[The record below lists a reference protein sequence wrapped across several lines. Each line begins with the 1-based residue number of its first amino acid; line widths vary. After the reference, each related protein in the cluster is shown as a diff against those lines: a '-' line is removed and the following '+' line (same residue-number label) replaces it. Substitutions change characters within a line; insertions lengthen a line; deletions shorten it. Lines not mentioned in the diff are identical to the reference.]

1 MNYFSEDYLIFF
13 KELAA
18 NNHKEWFD
26 SNRKR
31 YEKSVRL
38 PFQLF
43 VSDLITAVSQVD
55 PDLHIEAKDAIFR
68 INRDIR
74 FSKDKTPYKLFC
86 SAIISK
92 FGKANKGYP
101 GMYIEMG
108 PEGYFIYG
116 GVYMPEKA
124 EIEMIRRE
132 ILYNLKAFNAIVEAD
147 DFKEMF
153 GSVQGDRNKKIDAAY
168 AEAIKVQPLILNKQW
183 YHFVKLDPQT
193 ILRPELMETTLKHFQ
208 TALPL
213 QNFLI
218 DALNN

>member
-1 MNYFSEDYLIFF
+1 
-13 KELAA
+13 
-18 NNHKEWFD
+18 
-26 SNRKR
+26 
-31 YEKSVRL
+31 
-38 PFQLF
+38 
-43 VSDLITAVSQVD
+43 
-55 PDLHIEAKDAIFR
+55 
-68 INRDIR
+68 
-74 FSKDKTPYKLFC
+74 
-86 SAIISK
+86 
-92 FGKANKGYP
+92 
-101 GMYIEMG
+101 MYIEMG

-124 EIEMIRRE
+124 EIDMIRRE
-132 ILYNLKAFNAIVEAD
+132 IMYNPEAFNAIVEDD

-193 ILRPELMETTLKHFQ
+193 ISRPELMEITLKHFQ

-213 QNFLI
+213 QIFLI

>member
-1 MNYFSEDYLIFF
+1 
-13 KELAA
+13 
-18 NNHKEWFD
+18 
-26 SNRKR
+26 
-31 YEKSVRL
+31 
-38 PFQLF
+38 
-43 VSDLITAVSQVD
+43 
-55 PDLHIEAKDAIFR
+55 
-68 INRDIR
+68 
-74 FSKDKTPYKLFC
+74 
-86 SAIISK
+86 
-92 FGKANKGYP
+92 
-101 GMYIEMG
+101 MYIEMG

-132 ILYNLKAFNAIVEAD
+132 ILYNLKAFNTIVEAD